1 MVYHSLKEFRTSAS
15 SLGGVAG
22 ANLVVLAMVISPVYA
37 MLVMASVLNFGLLPG
52 FIAGYLI
59 SF

>member
-1 MVYHSLKEFRTSAS
+1 MQI
-15 SLGGVAG
+15 
-22 ANLVVLAMVISPVYA
+22 LVVLAMVISPVYA
-37 MLVMASVLNFGLLPG
+37 MLAMVSVLNFGLLPG

>member
-1 MVYHSLKEFRTSAS
+1 M
-15 SLGGVAG
+15 G

-37 MLVMASVLNFGLLPG
+37 MLAMASVLNFGLLPG